1 MSPILTVVLVLVAAA
16 VAGALGFYLGGEN
29 RKRTAEA
36 KIGSAE
42 EEAKRIVNDAIKT
55 AEQKRKETII
65 EAKDEAFKLKSDADK
80 EIKDRRAEITRQ
92 ERRIDQKEEALDKRT
107 AQMERKEED
116 LKRRS
121 ETVEAR
127 LDELEQLKLRQ
138 TEKLETI
145 DAMSKEDARAVL
157 LKQVDDELT
166 HEKAMKISA
175 YQANMKDE
183 CDNLARELIGQA
195 IARCAADATSEATV
209 SVVPLPSDEM
219 KGRIIGRE
227 GRNIRALETATGCD
241 LIIDDT
247 PEAITLSSFDQTRR
261 EVARMALERLIAD
274 GRIHPARIEETVDKC
289 RRELE
294 IQMKREGDKAVMELG
309 IHSLHPDLVKLIGR
323 LKYRTSFGQNVLSHS
338 LEVAW
343 LAGLMAGE
351 LGVNV
356 QLARRAGL
364 LHDIGKALDH
374 EIEGSHVQIGVDIC
388 KKYREN
394 PQVIHAI
401 EAHHG
406 DVEPK
411 TTLAFIIMAADAISA
426 ARPGARRENMESYI
440 KRLETLEALCN
451 GFEGVESSYAVQ
463 AGREVRILVQPDKVS
478 DDEVILLARNVAK
491 KIENERIT
499 PVRSRSA
506 SSARA
511 EQPST
516 RSKIHNCIQQQADR
530 QIWRPACFAI
540 RCGQGPGMPGPQA
553 FPQEGAYFTVPG
565 RTSTDLTAWHR
576 KARRRFSDLIFLQLA
591 QCTQEGMN
599 TSPTK

>member
-80 EIKDRRAEITRQ
+80 EIKDRRVEITRQ

-145 DAMSKEDARAVL
+145 AAMSKEDARAVL

-491 KIENERIT
+491 KIENELDYPGQIKVSVIRE
-499 PVRSRSA
+499 SRA
-506 SSARA
+506 TEYA
-511 EQPST
+511 
-516 RSKIHNCIQQQADR
+516 K
-530 QIWRPACFAI
+530 
-540 RCGQGPGMPGPQA
+540 
-553 FPQEGAYFTVPG
+553 
-565 RTSTDLTAWHR
+565 
-576 KARRRFSDLIFLQLA
+576 
-591 QCTQEGMN
+591 
-599 TSPTK
+599 

>member
-1 MSPILTVVLVLVAAA
+1 MSPILTVVLVLVAAVA
-16 VAGALGFYLGGEN
+16 AGALGFYLGGEN

-42 EEAKRIVNDAIKT
+42 EEAKRIVNDAIKA

-80 EIKDRRAEITRQ
+80 EIKDRRAEISRQ

-107 AQMERKEED
+107 TQMERKEED

-145 DAMSKEDARAVL
+145 AAMSKEDARAVL

-183 CDNLARELIGQA
+183 CDNLARELVGQA

-294 IQMKREGDKAVMELG
+294 IQMKREGDKAIMELG
-309 IHSLHPDLVKLIGR
+309 IHSLHPDLVKLVGR

-491 KIENERIT
+491 KIENELDYPGQIKVSVIRE
-499 PVRSRSA
+499 SRA
-506 SSARA
+506 TEYA
-511 EQPST
+511 
-516 RSKIHNCIQQQADR
+516 K
-530 QIWRPACFAI
+530 
-540 RCGQGPGMPGPQA
+540 
-553 FPQEGAYFTVPG
+553 
-565 RTSTDLTAWHR
+565 
-576 KARRRFSDLIFLQLA
+576 
-591 QCTQEGMN
+591 
-599 TSPTK
+599 

>member
-42 EEAKRIVNDAIKT
+42 EEAKRIVNDAIKA

-145 DAMSKEDARAVL
+145 AAMSKEDARAVL

-183 CDNLARELIGQA
+183 CDNLARDLIGQA

-247 PEAITLSSFDQTRR
+247 PEAITLSSFDQPRR

-491 KIENERIT
+491 KIENELDYPGQIKVSVIRE
-499 PVRSRSA
+499 SRA
-506 SSARA
+506 TEYA
-511 EQPST
+511 
-516 RSKIHNCIQQQADR
+516 K
-530 QIWRPACFAI
+530 
-540 RCGQGPGMPGPQA
+540 
-553 FPQEGAYFTVPG
+553 
-565 RTSTDLTAWHR
+565 
-576 KARRRFSDLIFLQLA
+576 
-591 QCTQEGMN
+591 
-599 TSPTK
+599 

>member
-1 MSPILTVVLVLVAAA
+1 MSPILTVVLVLVAAVA
-16 VAGALGFYLGGEN
+16 AGALGFYLGGEN

-42 EEAKRIVNDAIKT
+42 EEAKRIVNDAIKA

-80 EIKDRRAEITRQ
+80 EIKDRRAEISRQ

-107 AQMERKEED
+107 TQMERKEED

-145 DAMSKEDARAVL
+145 AAMSKEDARAVL

-294 IQMKREGDKAVMELG
+294 IQMKREGDKAIMELG

-491 KIENERIT
+491 KIENELDYPGQIKVSVIRE
-499 PVRSRSA
+499 SRA
-506 SSARA
+506 TEYA
-511 EQPST
+511 
-516 RSKIHNCIQQQADR
+516 K
-530 QIWRPACFAI
+530 
-540 RCGQGPGMPGPQA
+540 
-553 FPQEGAYFTVPG
+553 
-565 RTSTDLTAWHR
+565 
-576 KARRRFSDLIFLQLA
+576 
-591 QCTQEGMN
+591 
-599 TSPTK
+599 

>member
-1 MSPILTVVLVLVAAA
+1 MMLS
-16 VAGALGFYLGGEN
+16 
-29 RKRTAEA
+29 
-36 KIGSAE
+36 
-42 EEAKRIVNDAIKT
+42 
-55 AEQKRKETII
+55 
-65 EAKDEAFKLKSDADK
+65 KLRSRSVRKSDADK

-107 AQMERKEED
+107 TQMERKEED
-116 LKRRS
+116 LKRRT

-145 DAMSKEDARAVL
+145 AAMSKEDARAVL

-309 IHSLHPDLVKLIGR
+309 VHSLHPDLVKLIGR

-463 AGREVRILVQPDKVS
+463 AGREVRILVQPDKVG

-491 KIENERIT
+491 KIENELDYPGQIKVSVIRE
-499 PVRSRSA
+499 SRA
-506 SSARA
+506 TEYA
-511 EQPST
+511 
-516 RSKIHNCIQQQADR
+516 K
-530 QIWRPACFAI
+530 
-540 RCGQGPGMPGPQA
+540 
-553 FPQEGAYFTVPG
+553 
-565 RTSTDLTAWHR
+565 
-576 KARRRFSDLIFLQLA
+576 
-591 QCTQEGMN
+591 
-599 TSPTK
+599 

>member
-1 MSPILTVVLVLVAAA
+1 MSPILIVVLVLVAA

-42 EEAKRIVNDAIKT
+42 DEAKRIVNDAIKA

-107 AQMERKEED
+107 TQMERKEED
-116 LKRRS
+116 LKRRT

-145 DAMSKEDARAVL
+145 AAMSKEDARAVL

-294 IQMKREGDKAVMELG
+294 IQMKREGDKTVMELG
-309 IHSLHPDLVKLIGR
+309 VHSLHPDLVKLIGR

-463 AGREVRILVQPDKVS
+463 AGREVRILVQPDKVG

-491 KIENERIT
+491 KIENELDYPGQIKVSVIRE
-499 PVRSRSA
+499 SRA
-506 SSARA
+506 TEYA
-511 EQPST
+511 
-516 RSKIHNCIQQQADR
+516 K
-530 QIWRPACFAI
+530 
-540 RCGQGPGMPGPQA
+540 
-553 FPQEGAYFTVPG
+553 
-565 RTSTDLTAWHR
+565 
-576 KARRRFSDLIFLQLA
+576 
-591 QCTQEGMN
+591 
-599 TSPTK
+599 

>member
-1 MSPILTVVLVLVAAA
+1 MHPIVVVVLVLVAAA
-16 VAGALGFYLGGEN
+16 VTGAICFYLGGEN

-36 KIGSAE
+36 KLGSAE
-42 EEAKRIVNDAIKT
+42 EEAKRIVNDAIKS

-65 EAKDEAFKLKSDADK
+65 EAKDEAFRLKSEADK
-80 EIKDRRAEITRQ
+80 EIKDRRAEVSRQ
-92 ERRIDQKEEALDKRT
+92 ERRMDQKEEALDKRT
-107 AQMERKEED
+107 AAMERKEED
-116 LKRRS
+116 LKRRT

-127 LDELEQLKLRQ
+127 LDELEQLKIRQ

-145 DAMSKEDARAVL
+145 AAMSKEDARAVL

-183 CDNLARELIGQA
+183 CDQIARDLVGQA
-195 IARCAADATSEATV
+195 IARCAADATGEATV
-209 SVVPLPSDEM
+209 SVVPLPNDEM

-274 GRIHPARIEETVDKC
+274 GRIHPARIEETVEKC

-294 IQMKREGDKAVMELG
+294 IQMKREGDKAVMDLG
-309 IHSLHPDLVKLIGR
+309 VHSLHPDLVKLIGR

-338 LEVAW
+338 IEVAW
-343 LAGLMAGE
+343 LAGLLAGE

-478 DDEVILLARNVAK
+478 DDQVILLARNVAK
-491 KIENERIT
+491 KIENELDYPGQIKVSVIRE
-499 PVRSRSA
+499 SRA
-506 SSARA
+506 TGYA
-511 EQPST
+511 
-516 RSKIHNCIQQQADR
+516 K
-530 QIWRPACFAI
+530 
-540 RCGQGPGMPGPQA
+540 
-553 FPQEGAYFTVPG
+553 
-565 RTSTDLTAWHR
+565 
-576 KARRRFSDLIFLQLA
+576 
-591 QCTQEGMN
+591 
-599 TSPTK
+599 

>member
-42 EEAKRIVNDAIKT
+42 EEAKRIVNDAIKA

-145 DAMSKEDARAVL
+145 AAMSKEDARAVL

-411 TTLAFIIMAADAISA
+411 TPLAFIIQAADAISA
-426 ARPGARRENMESYI
+426 ARPGARRENVESYV
-440 KRLETLEALCN
+440 KRLENLEEISAS
-451 GFEGVESSYAVQ
+451 FEGVEQAFAVQ
-463 AGREVRILVQPDKVS
+463 AGREVRIMVKPDVIS
-478 DDEVILLARNVAK
+478 DDQVILLARQIAK
-491 KIENERIT
+491 KIEDTLDYPGQIKVNVIRE
-499 PVRSRSA
+499 SR
-506 SSARA
+506 
-511 EQPST
+511 
-516 RSKIHNCIQQQADR
+516 
-530 QIWRPACFAI
+530 AI
-540 RCGQGPGMPGPQA
+540 EYA
-553 FPQEGAYFTVPG
+553 
-565 RTSTDLTAWHR
+565 
-576 KARRRFSDLIFLQLA
+576 K
-591 QCTQEGMN
+591 
-599 TSPTK
+599 

>member
-1 MSPILTVVLVLVAAA
+1 MQPIIVVVLVLVVAA
-16 VAGALGFYLGGEN
+16 VVGALCFYLGGEN

-36 KIGSAE
+36 KLGSAE
-42 EEAKRIVNDAIKT
+42 EEAKRIVNEAIKA

-80 EIKDRRAEITRQ
+80 EIKDRRAEVSRQ
-92 ERRIDQKEEALDKRT
+92 ERRMDQKEEALDKRT
-107 AQMERKEED
+107 AALERKEEE

-145 DAMSKEDARAVL
+145 AGMTKEDARAVL

-183 CDNLARELIGQA
+183 CDQIARDLVGQA

-209 SVVPLPSDEM
+209 SVVPLPNDEM

-294 IQMKREGDKAVMELG
+294 VQMKREGDKAVMDLG

-323 LKYRTSFGQNVLSHS
+323 LKYRTSFGQNVLNHS
-338 LEVAW
+338 IEVAW

-356 QLARRAGL
+356 QMARRAGL

-388 KKYREN
+388 KKYLEN
-394 PQVIHAI
+394 PQIIHAV

-491 KIENERIT
+491 KIENELDYPGQIKVSVIRE
-499 PVRSRSA
+499 SRA
-506 SSARA
+506 TEYA
-511 EQPST
+511 
-516 RSKIHNCIQQQADR
+516 K
-530 QIWRPACFAI
+530 
-540 RCGQGPGMPGPQA
+540 
-553 FPQEGAYFTVPG
+553 
-565 RTSTDLTAWHR
+565 
-576 KARRRFSDLIFLQLA
+576 
-591 QCTQEGMN
+591 
-599 TSPTK
+599 

>member
-1 MSPILTVVLVLVAAA
+1 MSPILTVVLVLVAAVA
-16 VAGALGFYLGGEN
+16 AGALGFYLGGEN

-42 EEAKRIVNDAIKT
+42 EEAKRIVNDAIKA

-80 EIKDRRAEITRQ
+80 EIKDRRAEISRQ

-107 AQMERKEED
+107 TQMERKEED

-145 DAMSKEDARAVL
+145 AAMSKEDARAVL

-183 CDNLARELIGQA
+183 CDNLARELVGQA

-294 IQMKREGDKAVMELG
+294 IQMKREGDKAIMELG

-451 GFEGVESSYAVQ
+451 GFEGDVY
-463 AGREVRILVQPDKVS
+463 K
-478 DDEVILLARNVAK
+478 
-491 KIENERIT
+491 
-499 PVRSRSA
+499 
-506 SSARA
+506 
-511 EQPST
+511 
-516 RSKIHNCIQQQADR
+516 R
-530 QIWRPACFAI
+530 Q
-540 RCGQGPGMPGPQA
+540 
-553 FPQEGAYFTVPG
+553 V
-565 RTSTDLTAWHR
+565 L
-576 KARRRFSDLIFLQLA
+576 
-591 QCTQEGMN
+591 
-599 TSPTK
+599 

>member
-1 MSPILTVVLVLVAAA
+1 MSPILTVVLVLVAAVA
-16 VAGALGFYLGGEN
+16 AGALGFYLGGEN

-42 EEAKRIVNDAIKT
+42 EEAKRIVNDAIKA

-80 EIKDRRAEITRQ
+80 EIKDRRAEISRQ

-107 AQMERKEED
+107 TQMERKEED

-145 DAMSKEDARAVL
+145 AAMSKEDARAVL

-294 IQMKREGDKAVMELG
+294 IQMKREGDKTIMELG

-491 KIENERIT
+491 KIENELDYPGQIKVNM
-499 PVRSRSA
+499 VRET
-506 SSARA
+506 RA
-511 EQPST
+511 IDYA
-516 RSKIHNCIQQQADR
+516 K
-530 QIWRPACFAI
+530 
-540 RCGQGPGMPGPQA
+540 
-553 FPQEGAYFTVPG
+553 
-565 RTSTDLTAWHR
+565 
-576 KARRRFSDLIFLQLA
+576 
-591 QCTQEGMN
+591 
-599 TSPTK
+599 

>member
-1 MSPILTVVLVLVAAA
+1 MSPILTVVLVLVAAVA
-16 VAGALGFYLGGEN
+16 AGALGFYLGGEN

-36 KIGSAE
+36 KNGSAE
-42 EEAKRIVNDAIKT
+42 EEAKRIVNDAIKA

-80 EIKDRRAEITRQ
+80 EIKDRRAEISRQ

-107 AQMERKEED
+107 TQMERKEED

-145 DAMSKEDARAVL
+145 AAMSKEDARAVL

-183 CDNLARELIGQA
+183 CDNLARELVGQA

-294 IQMKREGDKAVMELG
+294 IQMKREGDKAIMELG

-491 KIENERIT
+491 KIENELDYPGQIKVSVIRE
-499 PVRSRSA
+499 SRA
-506 SSARA
+506 TEYA
-511 EQPST
+511 
-516 RSKIHNCIQQQADR
+516 K
-530 QIWRPACFAI
+530 
-540 RCGQGPGMPGPQA
+540 
-553 FPQEGAYFTVPG
+553 
-565 RTSTDLTAWHR
+565 
-576 KARRRFSDLIFLQLA
+576 
-591 QCTQEGMN
+591 
-599 TSPTK
+599 

>member
-1 MSPILTVVLVLVAAA
+1 MSPILTVVLVLVAAVA
-16 VAGALGFYLGGEN
+16 AGALGFYLGGEN

-42 EEAKRIVNDAIKT
+42 EEAKRIVNDAIKA

-80 EIKDRRAEITRQ
+80 EIKDRRAEISRQ

-107 AQMERKEED
+107 TQMERKEED

-145 DAMSKEDARAVL
+145 AAMSKEDARAVL

-183 CDNLARELIGQA
+183 CDNLARELVGQA
-195 IARCAADATSEATV
+195 IARCPADATSEATV

-294 IQMKREGDKAVMELG
+294 IQMKREGDKAIMELG

-491 KIENERIT
+491 KIENELDYPGQIKVSVIRE
-499 PVRSRSA
+499 SRA
-506 SSARA
+506 TEYA
-511 EQPST
+511 
-516 RSKIHNCIQQQADR
+516 K
-530 QIWRPACFAI
+530 
-540 RCGQGPGMPGPQA
+540 
-553 FPQEGAYFTVPG
+553 
-565 RTSTDLTAWHR
+565 
-576 KARRRFSDLIFLQLA
+576 
-591 QCTQEGMN
+591 
-599 TSPTK
+599 

>member
-42 EEAKRIVNDAIKT
+42 EEAKRIVNDAIKA

-80 EIKDRRAEITRQ
+80 EIKDRRAEISRQ

-145 DAMSKEDARAVL
+145 AAMSKEDARAVL

-491 KIENERIT
+491 KIENELDYPGQIKVSVIRE
-499 PVRSRSA
+499 SRA
-506 SSARA
+506 TEYA
-511 EQPST
+511 
-516 RSKIHNCIQQQADR
+516 K
-530 QIWRPACFAI
+530 
-540 RCGQGPGMPGPQA
+540 
-553 FPQEGAYFTVPG
+553 
-565 RTSTDLTAWHR
+565 
-576 KARRRFSDLIFLQLA
+576 
-591 QCTQEGMN
+591 
-599 TSPTK
+599 

>member
-42 EEAKRIVNDAIKT
+42 EEAKRIVNDAIKA

-145 DAMSKEDARAVL
+145 AAMSKEDARAVL

-491 KIENERIT
+491 NIENELDYPGQIKVSVIRE
-499 PVRSRSA
+499 SRA
-506 SSARA
+506 TEYA
-511 EQPST
+511 
-516 RSKIHNCIQQQADR
+516 K
-530 QIWRPACFAI
+530 
-540 RCGQGPGMPGPQA
+540 
-553 FPQEGAYFTVPG
+553 
-565 RTSTDLTAWHR
+565 
-576 KARRRFSDLIFLQLA
+576 
-591 QCTQEGMN
+591 
-599 TSPTK
+599 

>member
-127 LDELEQLKLRQ
+127 LDELEQLKLCQ

-145 DAMSKEDARAVL
+145 AAMSKEDARAVL

-491 KIENERIT
+491 KIENELDYPGQIKVSVIRE
-499 PVRSRSA
+499 SRA
-506 SSARA
+506 TEYA
-511 EQPST
+511 
-516 RSKIHNCIQQQADR
+516 K
-530 QIWRPACFAI
+530 
-540 RCGQGPGMPGPQA
+540 
-553 FPQEGAYFTVPG
+553 
-565 RTSTDLTAWHR
+565 
-576 KARRRFSDLIFLQLA
+576 
-591 QCTQEGMN
+591 
-599 TSPTK
+599 

>member
-1 MSPILTVVLVLVAAA
+1 MSPILIVVLVLVAAA

-42 EEAKRIVNDAIKT
+42 EEAKRIVNDAIKA

-145 DAMSKEDARAVL
+145 AAMSKEDARAVL

-294 IQMKREGDKAVMELG
+294 IQMKREGDQAMMELG

-478 DDEVILLARNVAK
+478 DDQVILLARNVAK
-491 KIENERIT
+491 KIENELDYPGQIKVSVIRE
-499 PVRSRSA
+499 SRA
-506 SSARA
+506 TEYA
-511 EQPST
+511 
-516 RSKIHNCIQQQADR
+516 K
-530 QIWRPACFAI
+530 
-540 RCGQGPGMPGPQA
+540 
-553 FPQEGAYFTVPG
+553 
-565 RTSTDLTAWHR
+565 
-576 KARRRFSDLIFLQLA
+576 
-591 QCTQEGMN
+591 
-599 TSPTK
+599 

>member
-1 MSPILTVVLVLVAAA
+1 MSPILIVVLVLAAA

-42 EEAKRIVNDAIKT
+42 DEAKRIVNDAIKA

-107 AQMERKEED
+107 TQMERKEED
-116 LKRRS
+116 LKRRT

-145 DAMSKEDARAVL
+145 AAMSKEDARAVL

-309 IHSLHPDLVKLIGR
+309 VHSLHPDLVKLIGR

-463 AGREVRILVQPDKVS
+463 AGREVRILVQPDKVG

-491 KIENERIT
+491 KIENELDYPGQIKVSVIRE
-499 PVRSRSA
+499 SRA
-506 SSARA
+506 TEYA
-511 EQPST
+511 
-516 RSKIHNCIQQQADR
+516 K
-530 QIWRPACFAI
+530 
-540 RCGQGPGMPGPQA
+540 
-553 FPQEGAYFTVPG
+553 
-565 RTSTDLTAWHR
+565 
-576 KARRRFSDLIFLQLA
+576 
-591 QCTQEGMN
+591 
-599 TSPTK
+599 

>member
-42 EEAKRIVNDAIKT
+42 EEAKRIVNDAIKA

-145 DAMSKEDARAVL
+145 AAMSKEDARAVL

-463 AGREVRILVQPDKVS
+463 AGREVRIIVQPDKVS

-491 KIENERIT
+491 KIENELDYPGQIKVSVIRE
-499 PVRSRSA
+499 SRA
-506 SSARA
+506 TEYA
-511 EQPST
+511 
-516 RSKIHNCIQQQADR
+516 K
-530 QIWRPACFAI
+530 
-540 RCGQGPGMPGPQA
+540 
-553 FPQEGAYFTVPG
+553 
-565 RTSTDLTAWHR
+565 
-576 KARRRFSDLIFLQLA
+576 
-591 QCTQEGMN
+591 
-599 TSPTK
+599 

>member
-145 DAMSKEDARAVL
+145 AAMSKEDARAVL

-426 ARPGARRENMESYI
+426 ASPGARRENMESYI

-491 KIENERIT
+491 KIENELDYPGQIKVSVIRE
-499 PVRSRSA
+499 SRA
-506 SSARA
+506 TEYA
-511 EQPST
+511 
-516 RSKIHNCIQQQADR
+516 K
-530 QIWRPACFAI
+530 
-540 RCGQGPGMPGPQA
+540 
-553 FPQEGAYFTVPG
+553 
-565 RTSTDLTAWHR
+565 
-576 KARRRFSDLIFLQLA
+576 
-591 QCTQEGMN
+591 
-599 TSPTK
+599 

>member
-145 DAMSKEDARAVL
+145 AAMSKEDARAVL

-219 KGRIIGRE
+219 KGRISGRE

-491 KIENERIT
+491 KIENELDYPGQIKVSVIRE
-499 PVRSRSA
+499 SRA
-506 SSARA
+506 TEYA
-511 EQPST
+511 
-516 RSKIHNCIQQQADR
+516 K
-530 QIWRPACFAI
+530 
-540 RCGQGPGMPGPQA
+540 
-553 FPQEGAYFTVPG
+553 
-565 RTSTDLTAWHR
+565 
-576 KARRRFSDLIFLQLA
+576 
-591 QCTQEGMN
+591 
-599 TSPTK
+599 

>member
-1 MSPILTVVLVLVAAA
+1 MSPILIVVLVLVAAA

-42 EEAKRIVNDAIKT
+42 DEAKRIVNDAIKA

-107 AQMERKEED
+107 TQMERKEED
-116 LKRRS
+116 LKRRT

-145 DAMSKEDARAVL
+145 AAMSKEDARAVL

-294 IQMKREGDKAVMELG
+294 SQMKREGDKAVMELG
-309 IHSLHPDLVKLIGR
+309 VHSLHPDLVKLIGR

-463 AGREVRILVQPDKVS
+463 AGREVRILVQPDKVG

-491 KIENERIT
+491 KIENELDYPGQIKVSVIRE
-499 PVRSRSA
+499 SRA
-506 SSARA
+506 TEYA
-511 EQPST
+511 
-516 RSKIHNCIQQQADR
+516 K
-530 QIWRPACFAI
+530 
-540 RCGQGPGMPGPQA
+540 
-553 FPQEGAYFTVPG
+553 
-565 RTSTDLTAWHR
+565 
-576 KARRRFSDLIFLQLA
+576 
-591 QCTQEGMN
+591 
-599 TSPTK
+599 

>member
-1 MSPILTVVLVLVAAA
+1 MSPILTVVLVLVAAVA
-16 VAGALGFYLGGEN
+16 AGALGFYLGGEN

-42 EEAKRIVNDAIKT
+42 EEAKRIVNDAIKA

-80 EIKDRRAEITRQ
+80 EIKDRRAEISRQ

-107 AQMERKEED
+107 TQMERKEED

-145 DAMSKEDARAVL
+145 AAMSKEDARAVL

-183 CDNLARELIGQA
+183 CDNLARELVGQA

-294 IQMKREGDKAVMELG
+294 IQMKREGDKAIMELG

-401 EAHHG
+401 EAHHR

-491 KIENERIT
+491 KIENELDYPGQIKVSVIRE
-499 PVRSRSA
+499 SRA
-506 SSARA
+506 TEYA
-511 EQPST
+511 
-516 RSKIHNCIQQQADR
+516 K
-530 QIWRPACFAI
+530 
-540 RCGQGPGMPGPQA
+540 
-553 FPQEGAYFTVPG
+553 
-565 RTSTDLTAWHR
+565 
-576 KARRRFSDLIFLQLA
+576 
-591 QCTQEGMN
+591 
-599 TSPTK
+599 

>member
-42 EEAKRIVNDAIKT
+42 EEAKRIVNDAIKA

-107 AQMERKEED
+107 AQMERKGED

-145 DAMSKEDARAVL
+145 AAMSKEDARAVL

-491 KIENERIT
+491 KIENELDYPGQIKVSVIRE
-499 PVRSRSA
+499 SRA
-506 SSARA
+506 TEYA
-511 EQPST
+511 
-516 RSKIHNCIQQQADR
+516 K
-530 QIWRPACFAI
+530 
-540 RCGQGPGMPGPQA
+540 
-553 FPQEGAYFTVPG
+553 
-565 RTSTDLTAWHR
+565 
-576 KARRRFSDLIFLQLA
+576 
-591 QCTQEGMN
+591 
-599 TSPTK
+599 

>member
-42 EEAKRIVNDAIKT
+42 AEAKRIVNDAIKA

-145 DAMSKEDARAVL
+145 AAMSKEDARAVL

-463 AGREVRILVQPDKVS
+463 AGREVRILVQPDKIS

-491 KIENERIT
+491 KIENELDYPGQIKVSVIRE
-499 PVRSRSA
+499 SRA
-506 SSARA
+506 TEYA
-511 EQPST
+511 
-516 RSKIHNCIQQQADR
+516 K
-530 QIWRPACFAI
+530 
-540 RCGQGPGMPGPQA
+540 
-553 FPQEGAYFTVPG
+553 
-565 RTSTDLTAWHR
+565 
-576 KARRRFSDLIFLQLA
+576 
-591 QCTQEGMN
+591 
-599 TSPTK
+599 

>member
-1 MSPILTVVLVLVAAA
+1 MSPILTVVLVLVAAVA
-16 VAGALGFYLGGEN
+16 AGALGFYLGGEN

-42 EEAKRIVNDAIKT
+42 EEAKRIVNDAIKA

-80 EIKDRRAEITRQ
+80 EIKDRRAEISRQ

-107 AQMERKEED
+107 TQMERKEED

-145 DAMSKEDARAVL
+145 AAMSKEDARAVL

-183 CDNLARELIGQA
+183 CDNLARELVGQA

-478 DDEVILLARNVAK
+478 DDQVILLARNVAK
-491 KIENERIT
+491 KIENELDYPGQIKVSVIRE
-499 PVRSRSA
+499 SRA
-506 SSARA
+506 TEYA
-511 EQPST
+511 
-516 RSKIHNCIQQQADR
+516 K
-530 QIWRPACFAI
+530 
-540 RCGQGPGMPGPQA
+540 
-553 FPQEGAYFTVPG
+553 
-565 RTSTDLTAWHR
+565 
-576 KARRRFSDLIFLQLA
+576 
-591 QCTQEGMN
+591 
-599 TSPTK
+599 

>member
-42 EEAKRIVNDAIKT
+42 EEAKRIVNDAIKA

-145 DAMSKEDARAVL
+145 AAMSKEDARAVL

-343 LAGLMAGE
+343 LAGLMASE

-364 LHDIGKALDH
+364 LHDIGTALDH

-491 KIENERIT
+491 KIENELDYPGQIKVSVIRE
-499 PVRSRSA
+499 SRA
-506 SSARA
+506 TEYA
-511 EQPST
+511 
-516 RSKIHNCIQQQADR
+516 K
-530 QIWRPACFAI
+530 
-540 RCGQGPGMPGPQA
+540 
-553 FPQEGAYFTVPG
+553 
-565 RTSTDLTAWHR
+565 
-576 KARRRFSDLIFLQLA
+576 
-591 QCTQEGMN
+591 
-599 TSPTK
+599 

>member
-1 MSPILTVVLVLVAAA
+1 MSPILTVVLVLVAAVA
-16 VAGALGFYLGGEN
+16 AGALGFYLGGEN

-80 EIKDRRAEITRQ
+80 EIKDRRAEISRQ

-107 AQMERKEED
+107 TQMERKEED

-145 DAMSKEDARAVL
+145 AAMSKEDARAVL

-219 KGRIIGRE
+219 KGHIIGRE

-351 LGVNV
+351 LGVTV

-491 KIENERIT
+491 KIENELDYPGQIKVSVIRE
-499 PVRSRSA
+499 SRA
-506 SSARA
+506 TEYA
-511 EQPST
+511 
-516 RSKIHNCIQQQADR
+516 K
-530 QIWRPACFAI
+530 
-540 RCGQGPGMPGPQA
+540 
-553 FPQEGAYFTVPG
+553 
-565 RTSTDLTAWHR
+565 
-576 KARRRFSDLIFLQLA
+576 
-591 QCTQEGMN
+591 
-599 TSPTK
+599 

>member
-1 MSPILTVVLVLVAAA
+1 MSPIVVVVLVLVVAA

-36 KIGSAE
+36 KLGSAE
-42 EEAKRIVNDAIKT
+42 EEAKRIVNDAIKA
-55 AEQKRKETII
+55 AEQKRKETSI
-65 EAKDEAFKLKSDADK
+65 EAKDEAFKLKSEADK
-80 EIKDRRAEITRQ
+80 EIKDRRAEVSRQ
-92 ERRIDQKEEALDKRT
+92 ERRMDQKEEALDKRT
-107 AQMERKEED
+107 AALERKEEE

-121 ETVEAR
+121 ETVEVR

-145 DAMSKEDARAVL
+145 AGMTQEDARAVL

-183 CDNLARELIGQA
+183 CDQIARDLVGQA

-294 IQMKREGDKAVMELG
+294 VQMKREGEKAVMDLG

-323 LKYRTSFGQNVLSHS
+323 LKYRTSFGQNVLNHS
-338 LEVAW
+338 IEVAW

-351 LGVNV
+351 LGINV
-356 QLARRAGL
+356 QMARRAGL

-394 PQVIHAI
+394 PQIVHAV

-478 DDEVILLARNVAK
+478 DDQVVLLARNVAK
-491 KIENERIT
+491 KIENELDYPGQIKVSVIRE
-499 PVRSRSA
+499 SRA
-506 SSARA
+506 TEYA
-511 EQPST
+511 
-516 RSKIHNCIQQQADR
+516 K
-530 QIWRPACFAI
+530 
-540 RCGQGPGMPGPQA
+540 
-553 FPQEGAYFTVPG
+553 
-565 RTSTDLTAWHR
+565 
-576 KARRRFSDLIFLQLA
+576 
-591 QCTQEGMN
+591 
-599 TSPTK
+599 

>member
-1 MSPILTVVLVLVAAA
+1 MSPILTVVLVLVAAVA
-16 VAGALGFYLGGEN
+16 AGALGFYLGGEN

-42 EEAKRIVNDAIKT
+42 EEAKRIVNDAIKA

-80 EIKDRRAEITRQ
+80 EIKDRRAEISRQ

-107 AQMERKEED
+107 TQMERKEED

-145 DAMSKEDARAVL
+145 AAMSKEDARAVL

-183 CDNLARELIGQA
+183 CDNLARELVGQA

-294 IQMKREGDKAVMELG
+294 IQMKREGDKAVMDLG

-491 KIENERIT
+491 KIENELDYPGQIKVSVIRE
-499 PVRSRSA
+499 SRA
-506 SSARA
+506 TEYA
-511 EQPST
+511 
-516 RSKIHNCIQQQADR
+516 K
-530 QIWRPACFAI
+530 
-540 RCGQGPGMPGPQA
+540 
-553 FPQEGAYFTVPG
+553 
-565 RTSTDLTAWHR
+565 
-576 KARRRFSDLIFLQLA
+576 
-591 QCTQEGMN
+591 
-599 TSPTK
+599 

>member
-55 AEQKRKETII
+55 AEQKRKDTII

-145 DAMSKEDARAVL
+145 AAMSKEDARAVL

-491 KIENERIT
+491 KIENELDYPGQIKVSVIRE
-499 PVRSRSA
+499 SRA
-506 SSARA
+506 TEYA
-511 EQPST
+511 
-516 RSKIHNCIQQQADR
+516 K
-530 QIWRPACFAI
+530 
-540 RCGQGPGMPGPQA
+540 
-553 FPQEGAYFTVPG
+553 
-565 RTSTDLTAWHR
+565 
-576 KARRRFSDLIFLQLA
+576 
-591 QCTQEGMN
+591 
-599 TSPTK
+599 

>member
-1 MSPILTVVLVLVAAA
+1 M
-16 VAGALGFYLGGEN
+16 
-29 RKRTAEA
+29 
-36 KIGSAE
+36 
-42 EEAKRIVNDAIKT
+42 
-55 AEQKRKETII
+55 
-65 EAKDEAFKLKSDADK
+65 
-80 EIKDRRAEITRQ
+80 
-92 ERRIDQKEEALDKRT
+92 DQKEEALDKRT
-107 AQMERKEED
+107 AAMERKEED
-116 LKRRS
+116 LKKRG
-121 ETVEAR
+121 ELVEAR

-145 DAMSKEDARAVL
+145 AAMTQEDARAVL
-157 LKQVDDELT
+157 LKNIDDELT

-183 CDNLARELIGQA
+183 CDAIARELVGQA

-294 IQMKREGDKAVMELG
+294 IQMKREGEKAVMDLG

-323 LKYRTSFGQNVLSHS
+323 LKYRTSYGQNVLSHS

-394 PQVIHAI
+394 PQIIHAI

-411 TTLAFIIMAADAISA
+411 TVLAFSA

-463 AGREVRILVQPDKVS
+463 AGREVRILVQPDKVG
-478 DDEVILLARNVAK
+478 DDQVILLARQVAK
-491 KIENERIT
+491 KIEDELDYPGQIKVSVIRE
-499 PVRSRSA
+499 SRA
-506 SSARA
+506 TEYA
-511 EQPST
+511 
-516 RSKIHNCIQQQADR
+516 K
-530 QIWRPACFAI
+530 
-540 RCGQGPGMPGPQA
+540 
-553 FPQEGAYFTVPG
+553 
-565 RTSTDLTAWHR
+565 
-576 KARRRFSDLIFLQLA
+576 
-591 QCTQEGMN
+591 
-599 TSPTK
+599 